1 MWNRE
6 RGTAGFSPCGAE
18 SLTWLSPPSAESVFR
33 LLPEDGDLARLSQM
47 SCCKKPANIRE
58 ESLTQGGRALETVFL
73 KK

>member
-1 MWNRE
+1 M
-6 RGTAGFSPCGAE
+6 GFPPASAGC
-18 SLTWLSPPSAESVFR
+18 VFWS
-33 LLPEDGDLARLSQM
+33 LPENSDLARLSQM